1 LIIKTLAVGPI
12 LTNCYIVGDE
22 RSKEGAVIDPGGD
35 AQKILDEVQRL
46 GLAIRYVINTHG
58 HFDHTLANAEVMAA
72 LKESQETPPRGGLV
86 RRSRGP
92 QPSSRRR
99 IERGGHSHCGE
110 DRSGGVAYTGPLAG
124 LGVARLSGGG
134 CGLRWGRAV

>member
-22 RSKEGAVIDPGGD
+22 RSKEGAIIDPGGD

-72 LKESQETPPRGGLV
+72 LKESQET
-86 RRSRGP
+86 
-92 QPSSRRR
+92 
-99 IERGGHSHCGE
+99 
-110 DRSGGVAYTGPLAG
+110 
-124 LGVARLSGGG
+124 
-134 CGLRWGRAV
+134 